1 MSDVRDR
8 IKKLLAMANDDRGN
22 EHENETAMRMADK
35 LMRQHN
41 IDVAD
46 LEESTG
52 KTTTY
57 IWATTVIPLGEFA
70 KRMTWRPMWTG
81 FLGMSVGKFTDCKV
95 QWSENED
102 YGHCIKFMG
111 DETDIEY
118 AGWLFKKMRDFGYAE
133 SKAVEGKHRDT
144 FLKAYALKL
153 GERMRK
159 LRIERDAA
167 LKAAVTRTGTALM
180 VVENKVA
187 LRDAE
192 FGKQGVGR
200 KTNVRFASD
209 GFHQGRAA
217 AERVTFNRPI
227 GSQAKQQLS

>member
-46 LEESTG
+46 LEESSG
-52 KTTTY
+52 KPASY
-57 IWATTVIPLGEFA
+57 IWATTIIPIGEHA
-70 KRMTWRPMWTG
+70 SRMVWKPMWTG
-81 FLGMSVGKFTDCKV
+81 FLGMGVGKFTDCKV
-95 QWSENED
+95 QWSNDEK

-111 DETDIEY
+111 DEQDIEY

-133 SKAVEGKHRDT
+133 SKAVAGKHRDT
-144 FLKAYALKL
+144 FLKAYAMKL
-153 GERMRK
+153 TERMRK
-159 LRIERDAA
+159 LRAERDAA
-167 LKAAVTRTGTALM
+167 LKAAVTKTGTALM
-180 VVENKVA
+180 VVQNKVA

-192 FGKQGVGR
+192 FGAQGKGR
-200 KTNVRFASD
+200 TTRVRFASD
-209 GFHQGRAA
+209 GFVQGRAA

-227 GSQAKQQLS
+227 GGGAQRRIS